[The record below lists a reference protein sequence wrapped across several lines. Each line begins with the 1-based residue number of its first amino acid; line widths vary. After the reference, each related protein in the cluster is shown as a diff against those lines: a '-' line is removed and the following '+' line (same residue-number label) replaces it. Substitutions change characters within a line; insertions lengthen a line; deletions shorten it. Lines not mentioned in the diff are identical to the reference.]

1 MLFSQYCRIET
12 LAGGVKCTRLEL
24 IRAARTMLSPYG
36 KSRQA
41 RDNRREWLFEAL
53 EYHANARNFYN
64 LYAK

>member
-12 LAGGVKCTRLEL
+12 MAGGAKCTRLEL

-41 RDNRREWLFEAL
+41 RDNRHQWMREAL
-53 EYHANARNFYN
+53 NYHSNARNFYN
-64 LYAK
+64 IYIK